1 MAIYGKFAGPIKDT
15 LGKQSITCISN
26 TNVATVITH
35 PDDST
40 SIDSS
45 KLVTMV
51 ITSSGNATLEINGVA
66 DANSLAVT
74 SSDTVIARI
83 KSGGTLGARGTA
95 STPTITVHKV
105 VS

>member
-1 MAIYGKFAGPIKDT
+1 MAIFGKFAGPIKDT

-26 TNVATVITH
+26 TNVATTITH
-35 PDDST
+35 PDDNS

-66 DANSLAVT
+66 DANSLAIT

-95 STPTITVHKV
+95 SPPTITIHKV
-105 VS
+105 VC

>member
-1 MAIYGKFAGPIKDT
+1 MAQYGEYGGPIKDT
-15 LGKQSITCISN
+15 LGKQSITCVSN
-26 TNVATVITH
+26 TNVATTITH
-35 PDDST
+35 PDQTGST
-40 SIDSS
+40 SS

-83 KSGGTLGARGTA
+83 ASGGTLGARGTA
-95 STPTITVHKV
+95 STPTVTVNKV
-105 VS
+105 VC

>member
-1 MAIYGKFAGPIKDT
+1 MAIYGKYAGPIKDT

-35 PDDST
+35 PDQTGST
-40 SIDSS
+40 SS

-66 DANSLAVT
+66 DANSLAIT

-83 KSGGTLGARGTA
+83 ASGGTLGARGTA

-105 VS
+105 VC

>member
-35 PDDST
+35 PDQTGST
-40 SIDSS
+40 SSR
-45 KLVTMV
+45 LVTMV
-51 ITSSGNATLEINGVA
+51 ITSSGNATLEINGGA
-66 DANSLAVT
+66 
-74 SSDTVIARI
+74 
-83 KSGGTLGARGTA
+83 TLGARGNVG
-95 STPTITVHKV
+95 SRTVTVKKY

>member
-1 MAIYGKFAGPIKDT
+1 MAIYGKYAGPIKDT

-83 KSGGTLGARGTA
+83 ASGGTLGARGTA

-105 VS
+105 VC

>member
-1 MAIYGKFAGPIKDT
+1 MAIFGKYAGPIKDT

-35 PDDST
+35 PDQVGT
-40 SIDSS
+40 GSS
-45 KLVTMV
+45 KLVTMI

-66 DANSLAVT
+66 DANSLAIT

-83 KSGGTLGARGTA
+83 ASGGTLGARGTA
-95 STPTITVHKV
+95 STPTITIHKV
-105 VS
+105 VC

>member
-1 MAIYGKFAGPIKDT
+1 MAIYGKYAGPIKDT

-66 DANSLAVT
+66 DANSLAIT

-83 KSGGTLGARGTA
+83 ASGGTRGARGTA

-105 VS
+105 VC

>member
-1 MAIYGKFAGPIKDT
+1 MAIYGKYAGPIKDT

-45 KLVTMV
+45 KLVILDIV
-51 ITSSGNATLEINGVA
+51 LV
-66 DANSLAVT
+66 L
-74 SSDTVIARI
+74 
-83 KSGGTLGARGTA
+83 LLL
-95 STPTITVHKV
+95 
-105 VS
+105 